1 MGMKISDFMTK
12 DVVTVRPD
20 DSIIVV
26 AELFA
31 KHGHDGFPVV
41 GANGTLLGLVTQFEL
56 MTADSHIHIPTVL
69 DFFKKF
75 DLYKKDKV
83 FVQKQLKK
91 INKIK
96 VSDIMNSEP
105 PIIYENDNED
115 TAIVTLSRTHG
126 VSPVSVVTANRIL
139 RGVITRADLFK
150 LYGETPNNDFKRKTP
165 EASLE
170 LLNFLNEFEANFIFI
185 SKART
190 RAWLMI
196 NITFLIG
203 GVILALA
210 VFF

>member
-1 MGMKISDFMTK
+1 MTK
-12 DVVTVRPD
+12 DVVSVHPN
-20 DSIIVV
+20 DSIIIV

-31 KHGHDGFPVV
+31 KHGHDGFPVIDK
-41 GANGTLLGLVTQFEL
+41 NGTLLGLVTQFEL

-69 DFFKKF
+69 ELFKQF
-75 DLYKKDKV
+75 DLYKKDKA
-83 FVQKQLKK
+83 FVKSQLKK
-91 INKIK
+91 INRIK
-96 VSDIMNSEP
+96 VSDIMNQEP

-150 LYGETPNNDFKRKTP
+150 LYGETPDNEFKRKTP
-165 EASLE
+165 EASNE
-170 LLNFLNEFEANFIFI
+170 LVNFLRDFENNFIFI
-185 SKART
+185 SRART

-196 NITFLIG
+196 NLTFLIG
-203 GVILALA
+203 GVIIALA